1 MIYFDLVFTLIPMMS
16 TIQRMRKGKDG
27 CCAHAIQYP
36 TNIVVGDYKYTIA
49 IFTKFV
55 EVGKG
60 MDSLV

>member
-1 MIYFDLVFTLIPMMS
+1 MMS